1 MRNILIL
8 LFPTVMVLSGCAKM
22 MNENQC
28 LVADWRTVGFEDGSQ
43 GRGEQWISK
52 RSEACS
58 EYGVTV
64 DLDQYL
70 FGREQGL
77 ETFCQP
83 RRGFDMG
90 MRGNVYENVCPR
102 ALETDFLIAYQ
113 DGRELNDRR
122 SEVNQLEH
130 AVSSA
135 YGTLAALSDDITA
148 TTVALATAPD
158 MTNQERINYALDLKN
173 MAEERG
179 RIQASLPQMEADLGA
194 ARYELDSYTANIA
207 PKYPGAI

>member
-1 MRNILIL
+1 
-8 LFPTVMVLSGCAKM
+8 

-52 RSEACS
+52 RSEACA
-58 EYGVTV
+58 EYGVTL

-77 ETFCQP
+77 ENFCQP

-90 MRGNVYENVCPR
+90 IRGNRYENVCPR
-102 ALETDFLIAYQ
+102 ALETDFLVAYQ
-113 DGRELNDRR
+113 DGRGLSDRR
-122 SEVNQLEH
+122 AHVNELEH
-130 AVSSA
+130 SISSA
-135 YGTLAALSDDITA
+135 YGALEALSDDITA
-148 TTVALATAPD
+148 VTVALATENN
-158 MTNQERINYALDLKN
+158 MTNQQRIDYALDLQN
-173 MAEERG
+173 MSEERG
-179 RIQASLPQMEADLGA
+179 RIQASLPQMEADLDA
-194 ARYELDSYTANIA
+194 ARYDLDSYTASIA

>member
-1 MRNILIL
+1 MRNIFIL
-8 LFPTVMVLSGCAKM
+8 LFPTVLILSGCAKM

-28 LVADWRTVGFEDGSQ
+28 LVADWRTVGYEDGSQ

-52 RSEACS
+52 RSEACA
-58 EYGVTV
+58 EHGVTV
-64 DLDQYL
+64 NLDEYL
-70 FGREQGL
+70 FGRDQGL

-90 MRGNVYENVCPR
+90 IRGNRYENVCPR
-102 ALETDFLIAYQ
+102 TLETEFLVAYQ
-113 DGRELNDRR
+113 DGRELSDRR
-122 SEVNQLEH
+122 REVNELEH

-135 YGTLAALSDDITA
+135 YGALEALSDDITA
-148 TTVALATAPD
+148 TTLALATAPD
-158 MTNQERINYALDLKN
+158 MTNQERIDYALALTN

-179 RIQASLPQMEADLGA
+179 RIQGNLPTMEADLDA
-194 ARYELDSYTANIA
+194 ARYELDSYTASIA